1 MPSYKTAA
9 LIGNPN
15 CGKTTL
21 FNALT
26 GSHQY
31 VGNWPGVTVE
41 KKSGFFEQEGVRV
54 EVVDLPGVYSLSVVS
69 SASADEKITRDYLL
83 FNKPDCVINI
93 LDASNLERNLYMTVQ
108 LFEMHL
114 PVILVLNMMDA
125 AAAAKIKIDVL
136 ALAHIFKAPVIPMV
150 ASKVKGVEQLKR
162 QIVQFDPQ
170 INENFVIPYAP
181 NIESSVGELLPYVT
195 PVAEKKGWSS
205 RWLATHLLDGDVDP
219 RLFGSPENKERIE
232 KIRDSFSEK
241 YNEDADT
248 MIADGRYGYITEISH
263 RLISRS
269 DRLSKNITEMI
280 DRVALGKY
288 TGMPLF
294 FLMMYLMFL
303 WTISL
308 GNLLID
314 PIAELGDKYLVGEFS
329 AVLAG
334 LNVPQWLN
342 VFLSEGVGRGVSTVA
357 TFVPPIAFLFL
368 FLSALEDSGYMARG
382 AFIMDRLMRGFNLP
396 GTAFVPMIVAFGCT
410 VPAVMGTRILSS
422 RRDRLITLMMTPF
435 MSCGARLPVYALF
448 ATAFFETQGANI
460 VFALYLIGILIAV
473 ATGVLFKKTLFK
485 GKPVPLILEMPPYH
499 LPTIKNM
506 AIRTWDRL
514 KGFIVRAGA
523 LIVPLVIV
531 LNILNAV
538 DMRGNFIP
546 QTPEKSVLSAVGKT
560 ITPVFEPMG
569 ISEQNWPATVGLF
582 TGVMA
587 KEAIIGT
594 LDALYADVAKGET
607 STERLVVLFDGKVG
621 AFAYLLFVL
630 LYMPCLSALGTIAKE
645 FSMRWAVFIA
655 FWTTGQAYLLSTL
668 FYQCAVVQR
677 HVSYSASWIVG
688 IILTE
693 SALFAVLCF
702 IGKRGRYDTFSD

>member
-1 MPSYKTAA
+1 MPSHKTVA

-15 CGKTTL
+15 CGKTTI

-41 KKSGFFEQEGVRV
+41 KKSGFFEQDGKTV

-69 SASADEKITRDYLL
+69 SASEDEKITRDYLL
-83 FNKPDCVINI
+83 FQRPDCVVNI

-114 PVILVLNMMDA
+114 PVILVLNMMDT

-136 ALAHIFKAPVIPMV
+136 ALAHVFNVPVIPMV
-150 ASKVKGVEQLKR
+150 ASKVKGIQELKR
-162 QIVQFDPQ
+162 QIVHFSSRV
-170 INENFVIPYAP
+170 NEHFVVPYSSH
-181 NIESSVGELLPYVT
+181 IESTLGEMLPFVT
-195 PVAEKKGWSS
+195 QTADQYGWSN
-205 RWLATHLLDGDVDP
+205 RWLAIHLLDGDVDP
-219 RLFGSPENKERIE
+219 RLFGSPENKAEIE
-232 KIRDSFSEK
+232 KIRDAFPMK
-241 YNEDADT
+241 YAEDADT
-248 MIADGRYGYITEISH
+248 MIADGRYGFITEIS
-263 RLISRS
+263 RKLITRS
-269 DRLSKNITEMI
+269 DRFSKTVTEMI

-314 PIAELGDKYLVGEFS
+314 PIAEFGDAYLVAGFS
-329 AVLAG
+329 SL
-334 LNVPQWLN
+334 LNSLGVPQWLN

-357 TFVPPIAFLFL
+357 TFVPPIGFLFL

-382 AFIMDRLMRGFNLP
+382 AFVMDKLMRGFNLP

-422 RRDRLITLMMTPF
+422 KRDRLVTLMMTPF

-448 ATAFFETQGANI
+448 ATAFFNAQGADV
-460 VFALYLIGILIAV
+460 VFALYLTGICIAV
-473 ATGVLFKKTLFK
+473 ATGLLFKSTLFK

-514 KGFIVRAGA
+514 RGFIVRAGA
-523 LIVPLVIV
+523 LIVPLVII

-538 DMRGNFIP
+538 DFKGNFIP
-546 QTPEKSVLSAVGKT
+546 QTPQKSVLSSVGKV

-587 KEAIIGT
+587 KEAIIGS
-594 LDALYADVAKGET
+594 LDALYADLNEGET
-607 STERLVVLFDGKVG
+607 STQRLVVLFDGKVG

-630 LYMPCLSALGTIAKE
+630 LYMPCLSALGAIAKE
-645 FSMRWAVFIA
+645 FSLRWAGFVMI
-655 FWTTGQAYLLSTL
+655 WTTGQAYLLSTL
-668 FYQCAVVQR
+668 FYQCATINRHFSSSVFWIIGVVLTEL
-677 HVSYSASWIVG
+677 
-688 IILTE
+688 IILT
-693 SALFAVLCF
+693 ALYLT
-702 IGKRGRYDTFSD
+702 GKRRSYDSF